1 MPYRVLISEE
11 LAPEGLAILRAEKDI
26 EVVERPP
33 LKGPELAKEIGDFDA
48 LIVRSGAKVT
58 AEVIA
63 AATKLKVIGRAGI
76 CVDNIDVPAA
86 TRRGIVVM
94 NTPGGNNVTTAEHAI
109 SLLLSCARFIP
120 QANASLRAG
129 KWERTKFT
137 GTEVT
142 GKTLGVVGLGNIG
155 RIVADRAL
163 GLQMKVVAYD
173 PFVTEQNKPLQVE
186 LVSLDELY
194 GRADFVTVHVPLTNE
209 TRGLIDAAAIA
220 KMKKGVRIVNCARG
234 GIVDE
239 QAVADAIASG
249 QVAGAA
255 FDVFSQ
261 EPPDEK
267 NPVIQLPTVVA
278 TPHLGASTGEAQT
291 NVAIAIAEQ
300 VSAFLLRG
308 AITAAVNMP
317 AMTPEQR
324 EHLGPFL
331 ILGEKLGS
339 LVAQLGTRDAGK
351 GSAPVAVEI
360 EYRGDV
366 ADFGTKTVSA
376 AILRGLLVPMLG
388 SDLNYVSAPVAAR
401 ERGID
406 VRETVSTAP
415 SDFRNRVAVK
425 VKFAA
430 GATHEAAGAVFGR
443 STMRLVKLNDFFLEA
458 VPEGHI
464 LMLHNRDVPGVVGRV
479 GTLLGQHGVNI
490 AGLELGREKV
500 GGQAVS
506 LFHVDDPVP
515 EAVLA
520 ELRKAP
526 EIISAALIHLE

>member
-33 LKGPELAKEIGDFDA
+33 LKGPELAKEIGDYDA

-76 CVDNIDVPAA
+76 GVDNIDVPAA

-129 KWERTKFT
+129 KWERSKFT
-137 GTEVT
+137 GAEVT
-142 GKTLGVVGLGNIG
+142 GKTLGVIGLGNIG

-173 PFVTEQNKPLQVE
+173 PFVTEETKPMKVE

-209 TRGLIDAAAIA
+209 TRGLIDAVAIA

-267 NPVIQLPTVVA
+267 NPVLQLPTVVA

-324 EHLGPFL
+324 EYLGPFL
-331 ILGEKLGS
+331 VLGEKLGS
-339 LVAQLGTRDAGK
+339 LVAQLGTKDSK
-351 GSAPVAVEI
+351 GSAPVEVEI

-366 ADFGTKTVSA
+366 AEYGTKTVSA

-425 VKFAA
+425 VRFAA
-430 GATHEAAGAVFGR
+430 GVTHEAAGAVFGR